1 MYMFPKQL
9 HSRLS
14 AGKLLGIN
22 LVMKNTYTLYG
33 TVVTGGCIIEDGAIA
48 VRDGRIIY
56 AGSRSQSPVT
66 GETEDLNGLYLL
78 PGFIDI
84 HCHAGGETWCH
95 EDPRA
100 VAEYHL
106 QHGTTGLCCTLY
118 RDLGIDGIMAAQQK
132 IKAAMKDTPGIL
144 GVHLEGPYLNPRYG
158 SKPSDKP
165 LVAEPS
171 EYMPLLET
179 GIVRHVT
186 FAPEVEGTDRFLAD
200 LLRLGIVGSI
210 GHSAASPEAVR
221 RAADGGARCVTHL
234 FDATGAS
241 ISPTRWDGTIET
253 DFNAAALLCDD
264 LYYEMI
270 CDSMGVHVRK
280 EILQLT
286 KKLVGASRIIG
297 ITDACGGPGDAGDVN
312 FEDGELNGSKL
323 TMDQVAR
330 NFYAAGFSMP
340 EIAMVTAGNAAKL
353 LGIYGETGSLDQ
365 GKRADIVALTQDFTV
380 ERVYKA

>member
-1 MYMFPKQL
+1 
-9 HSRLS
+9 
-14 AGKLLGIN
+14 
-22 LVMKNTYTLYG
+22 MKETYTLYG
-33 TVVTGGCIIEDGAIA
+33 TVVTGGRIVENGAVA
-48 VRDGRIIY
+48 VENGTILY
-56 AGSRSQSPVT
+56 AGAREQAPVT
-66 GETEDLNGLYLL
+66 GEVEDLTGLYIL

-84 HCHAGGETWCH
+84 HCHAGGEVWCY

-100 VAEYHL
+100 VAAYQL

-118 RDLGIDGIMAAQQK
+118 RDLGINGILTAQER
-132 IKAAMKDTPGIL
+132 IKAAMQDSPSIL
-144 GVHLEGPYLNPRYG
+144 GVHLEGPYLNPKYG
-158 SKPSDKP
+158 AKPSEDPITADPK
-165 LVAEPS
+165 

-200 LLRLGIVGSI
+200 LLRHGIVGSI
-210 GHSAASPEAVR
+210 GHSEASPEAVR
-221 RAADGGARCVTHL
+221 RAADGGAQCVTHL

-264 LYYEMI
+264 LYYEII
-270 CDSMGVHVRK
+270 CDSRGVHVRR
-280 EILQLT
+280 ELLQLT

-297 ITDACGGPGDAGDVN
+297 ITDACGGPGGDGDVN

-323 TMDQVAR
+323 TMDQVAK
-330 NFYAAGFSMP
+330 NFYAAGFSLP

-353 LGIYGETGSLDQ
+353 LGIYGETGSLER
-365 GKRADIVALTQDFTV
+365 GKRADIVALEGDFTV
-380 ERVYKA
+380 KRVYKA